1 MLPSLA
7 PSRPRTRRVR
17 YPRASSRRVSVIA
30 WIDGPPTLS
39 RAMIRTK
46 RTVSASGD
54 IGALIPVLVDT
65 QPMGSGPEALTT
77 VLMPVWDEYVPWLA
91 QAVRSVQEQDAAARL
106 VVVDNASD
114 ARLPALPGVCVVT
127 SSRRLTLGAARN
139 LGLTHVATPYVV
151 VWDADDTMIPGT
163 LGVMEDAKR
172 SDPTLAAFGTAI
184 VEEPSGRRHRWPRR
198 WVPALARLPRIFALL
213 DCVWSLYPTTGATI
227 MRTELARSGGG
238 YSDAESGDDWCLGV
252 SLAFRGR
259 LGWSERP
266 GRAYRLHPH
275 SIWSRHRTVRD
286 LLRHARAVRDRIR
299 HDPAIGR
306 SAEAALPLI
315 TLGQYGAVLGHVGL
329 SATRSL
335 RPFAASGASRG
346 ARGRPTRR

>member
-7 PSRPRTRRVR
+7 PSRPRTRRVL

-39 RAMIRTK
+39 RAMIRTR

-77 VLMPVWDEYVPWLA
+77 VLMAVWDEYVPWLP
-91 QAVRSVQEQDAAARL
+91 QAVRSVQQQDAAARL

-127 SSRRLTLGAARN
+127 SPRRLTLGAARN
-139 LGLTHVATPYVV
+139 LGLAHVSTPYVV
-151 VWDADDTMIPGT
+151 VWDADDTMLPGT
-163 LGVMEDAKR
+163 LRFLQSAMRTDR
-172 SDPTLAAFGTAI
+172 RLAAYGSAI
-184 VEEPSGRRHRWPRR
+184 VELHSGRRHRWPRR
-198 WVPALARLPRIFALL
+198 WVATLARFPAIFALL
-213 DCVWSLYPTTGATI
+213 DCVWSVYPTTGATI
-227 MRTELARSGGG
+227 MRTDLVRAAGG
-238 YSDAESGDDWCLGV
+238 YDETESGDDWCLGV

-266 GRAYRLHPH
+266 GRMYRLHAR
-275 SIWSRHRTVRD
+275 SITSRYMTVRH
-286 LLRHARAVRDRIR
+286 LV
-299 HDPAIGR
+299 
-306 SAEAALPLI
+306 
-315 TLGQYGAVLGHVGL
+315 
-329 SATRSL
+329 
-335 RPFAASGASRG
+335 
-346 ARGRPTRR
+346 